1 MNNQLNYL
9 LDTNIILK
17 DFDEVLETKKN
28 CGIIISNITL
38 RELGR
43 QKSLDG
49 ELGYLARKA
58 LRKLD
63 EIKKYGN
70 ISEWIKL
77 PNNISIHIEFNFIE
91 DLKSI
96 SYDCNDDLILGC
108 QAYCDKW
115 YGKTVLVTND
125 LEFELK
131 SESLGF
137 SVENYRSK
145 SDLYKNVYSGKI
157 EIEVDDCIIDKFYS
171 SEINLKDIK
180 ILPYENQFVIMTS
193 NINPKKKAIGIFK
206 NNKIQKLKYQDYNPS
221 KLIPRNLEQKMA
233 IELLMDDSIPLVS
246 LAGVAGVSK
255 TLLQL
260 SVSLDKI
267 MQNDSKYKKIILVKP
282 PVSLDKDFQ
291 TGFKKGDL
299 FSKYINTL
307 GSITSNL
314 EVLKEDNYNRH
325 MNGIRLLEGYIDQNL
340 MEICSLE
347 DLLGMSYNNCIIL
360 AEEMQLMTKENI
372 FALLTRLGNSRI
384 FINGDLCQSSRMI
397 PKDPRDMGLF
407 HTIDVFKD
415 SVLSGHLKLE
425 TIQRSEF
432 VSELY
437 KVW

>member
-1 MNNQLNYL
+1 MYIQV
-9 LDTNIILK
+9 K
-17 DFDEVLETKKN
+17 
-28 CGIIISNITL
+28 
-38 RELGR
+38 
-43 QKSLDG
+43 
-49 ELGYLARKA
+49 
-58 LRKLD
+58 
-63 EIKKYGN
+63 
-70 ISEWIKL
+70 
-77 PNNISIHIEFNFIE
+77 
-91 DLKSI
+91 
-96 SYDCNDDLILGC
+96 
-108 QAYCDKW
+108 
-115 YGKTVLVTND
+115 
-125 LEFELK
+125 
-131 SESLGF
+131 
-137 SVENYRSK
+137 
-145 SDLYKNVYSGKI
+145 
-157 EIEVDDCIIDKFYS
+157 
-171 SEINLKDIK
+171 LKDIK